1 MNKYLVYLAIGFGI
15 LLVALVVPGLKV
27 IAEALFKAIFE
38 LISELVKHKG
48 TFLVWIVKTLTA
60 DHIRVFKHATQSRN
74 TLDPTQ
80 KIRRKAEGY
89 ED

>member
-1 MNKYLVYLAIGFGI
+1 MNQYLMYIAIGFGI

-27 IAEALFKAIFE
+27 IAEALFKALFE
-38 LISELVKHKG
+38 LLSELVKHKG
-48 TFLVWIVKTLTA
+48 TFIVWIIKTLTA
-60 DHIRVFKHATQSRN
+60 DHLRVLQHATQSRN

-80 KIRRKAEGY
+80 KIRRKAQGY